1 MEDGQQMKEQE
12 LEAHLRYLGLSEED
26 VKKLVDETFSKQT
39 PAVSQVNEDDEEEMA
54 FLINCFPTIPRS
66 TLKAKLIENKHDL
79 DATSEVLLNYDL
91 IKNESGPQ
99 FFDKR
104 LKKQH
109 KSQTKREKKVN
120 INRTQ
125 DLELLVL
132 SLSVSQAEAER
143 LYDTHDQ
150 SVSKVLQNYFKSS
163 AWDMRTIS
171 TLVTELDGPRPRVE
185 TSAAKR
191 SASAAPSQEL
201 LDSFGDQTITKSSIK
216 QMKESY
222 LRRMEA
228 LLSQAHNHGQRIGT
242 RHLAAEYRQE
252 AADLMNKLKEL
263 QVLEFHVKSYNQQAS
278 VIDFH
283 GMTVSVALALC
294 EDKVDHWLVC
304 SRDRTLEL
312 VTGAGLHSSNGVPRI
327 KNAVR
332 RYLDQRKLNYEE
344 LPGSFVVHR

>member
-1 MEDGQQMKEQE
+1 MGEHQNLTE
-12 LEAHLRYLGLSEED
+12 LELETQLRGLGLSEED
-26 VKKLVDETFSKQT
+26 VQT
-39 PAVSQVNEDDEEEMA
+39 LIEEAFPKPAVPVSQISENDEEEMA

-66 TLKAKLIENKHDL
+66 TLKAKLLENKHDL
-79 DATSEVLLNYDL
+79 DVTTEVLLNYEL
-91 IKNESGPQ
+91 LKNESSPQ

-109 KSQTKREKKVN
+109 KTLVKREKKGN

-132 SLSVSQAEAER
+132 ALNVSQAEAEE
-143 LYDTHDQ
+143 LYDIHDQ

-171 TLVTELDGPRPRVE
+171 TLVTELDRPRPRVE
-185 TSAAKR
+185 TSDAKR
-191 SASAAPSQEL
+191 AASAAPSQEL
-201 LDSFGDQTITKSSIK
+201 LDSFGDQPITKTSVR
-216 QMKESY
+216 QMKENY
-222 LRRMEA
+222 LRRMDT
-228 LLSQAHNHGQRIGT
+228 LLEQAHNHSQRIGT

-252 AADLMNKLKEL
+252 AADLMKKLKEL

-278 VIDFH
+278 AIDFH

-312 VTGAGLHSSNGVPRI
+312 VTGAGLHSSDRVPRI

-332 RYLDQRKLNYEE
+332 RYLDQHNLNYEE
-344 LPGSFVVHR
+344 LPGSFIVHR